1 MENPFKTFFRNEID
15 EEYGINFK
23 VDDEI
28 EEEYGINFK
37 VEDTKPKQH
46 SNELLTLPT
55 SYEIKT
61 VYDPKNATL
70 EEKDRYCRNF
80 GIEDDI
86 RQVIM
91 KGQKSYDTYVA
102 YAGIFAP
109 STSVAMFNAESTPK
123 ERMNKETLTEIRRE
137 YDVLRH
143 TILEQNSVLKTDH
156 KDYFTCFLLVKE
168 GEIDIAESFFA
179 SRIARLEVM
188 VSRLYD
194 SFMFSDHTIQDGRI
208 MRSCSIGSDLL
219 IDGNL
224 YHFTSAHC
232 VLGQCCDPV
241 HSNTIIKYKTDQLI
255 VNKNGL
261 LVTLD
266 SQDVFAEWTCHT
278 DAALISSRNFQL
290 DLGAFDYIQAAPYQT
305 YKEIGRVVYKFGAA
319 SGVTIGAIV
328 KMPPTAEYYSGV
340 KLENLIAVEGK
351 NGNFATHGDSSS
363 LVYTGIDGYAHILGY
378 VVGGDE
384 SGLTFVAPL
393 SSLSNLLVPYKSIKV
408 HDYVIK
414 GILAAIG
421 GFMVY
426 RIK

>member
-1 MENPFKTFFRNEID
+1 
-15 EEYGINFK
+15 
-23 VDDEI
+23 
-28 EEEYGINFK
+28 
-37 VEDTKPKQH
+37 KQH
-46 SNELLTLPT
+46 SNESLTLLT

-61 VYDPKNATL
+61 VYDPKFTIPFEGSEVPDILKNATL

-80 GIEDDI
+80 GIEGEI

-156 KDYFTCFLLVKE
+156 KDYFTCILLVKE

-261 LVTLD
+261 LVTLG
-266 SQDVFAEWTCHT
+266 SQDVFAEWTCRT
-278 DAALISSRNFQL
+278 DAALISSQNFNQL
-290 DLGAFDYIQAAPYQT
+290 DLGAFDHIQAAPPQT

-319 SGVTIGAIV
+319 SGVTIGTIV
-328 KMPPTAEYYSGV
+328 KMPPTAKYYSGV

-363 LVYTGIDGYAHILGY
+363 LVYTGIDGYALILGY
-378 VVGGDE
+378 VVGGDGY
-384 SGLTFVAPL
+384 GLTFVAPL
-393 SSLSNLLVPYKSIKV
+393 SSLRNLLVPYKSIKV